1 MSEETAT
8 VVYPLRAAGEYAGT
22 KCPVRTC
29 KKYARFV
36 AIPMG
41 MPDEAKGSCA
51 IHLAAFVRTMQLLT
65 GQPVVVQEVPGNW
78 PRELIITQD
87 QLALLGSGTA

>member
-1 MSEETAT
+1 MSELTPGEM
-8 VVYPLRAAGEYAGT
+8 YPLRAAGEYAGT
-22 KCPVRTC
+22 KCPVRVC

-41 MPDEAKGSCA
+41 KPDAAKGACA

-65 GQPVVVQEVPGNW
+65 GLPVVVQEVPGNW
-78 PRELIITQD
+78 PRELIITED
-87 QLALLGSGTA
+87 QLAILGSGTA